1 MADKTEDGKYLTI
14 PMLAQYLKIS
24 EATVRR
30 YIKNYS
36 EFFESY
42 MKNGWEYYEAEKTAK
57 IIRTIADI
65 GAVGRKSRIQVRS
78 ALEKEFETA
87 GDVSEAAEDSEVAE
101 SSEGHR
107 KYDKIIVEFGNESM
121 TVLKSIRDSL
131 IKIAGK

>member
-36 EFFESY
+36 EFFESC
-42 MKNGWEYYEAEKTAK
+42 MKNGWEYYEAEKAAK

-78 ALEKEFETA
+78 ALEKEFNRV
-87 GDVSEAAEDSEVAE
+87 GNDGKKEAIPECRTDQNTVN
-101 SSEGHR
+101 
-107 KYDKIIVEFGNESM
+107 VFEFGHESM
-121 TVLKSIRDSL
+121 AIMKDIRDAL
-131 IKIAGK
+131 VKIAGREQ

>member
-42 MKNGWEYYEAEKTAK
+42 MKNGWEYYEAEKAAK

-65 GAVGRKSRIQVRS
+65 GAVGRKSRFRGCGKFGRS
-78 ALEKEFETA
+78 
-87 GDVSEAAEDSEVAE
+87 SEV
-101 SSEGHR
+101 
-107 KYDKIIVEFGNESM
+107 
-121 TVLKSIRDSL
+121 
-131 IKIAGK
+131 